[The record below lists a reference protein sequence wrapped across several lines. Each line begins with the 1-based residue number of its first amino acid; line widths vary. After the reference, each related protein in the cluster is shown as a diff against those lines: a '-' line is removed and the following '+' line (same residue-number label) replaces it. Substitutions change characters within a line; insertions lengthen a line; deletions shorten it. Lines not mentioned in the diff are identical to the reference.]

1 LSALGK
7 CGWVVLIVAV
17 IGMATD
23 DDKGTAAGAGGG
35 GGAAGA
41 TGCSVP
47 GYGSEQKTNAAI
59 TVAVGKRMNIPEYGQ
74 VIAVATEMQESGLRN
89 LSYGDRDSL
98 GVFQQRWTQGWGSPA
113 QIRNVDYA
121 STQFYTHLIRVPGWQ
136 GMSVTQ
142 AAQAVQHSGFPG
154 AYAND
159 EGPARHMVA
168 AVSNATCN

>member
-7 CGWVVLIVAV
+7 LGGALVLLAV
-17 IGMATD
+17 IGLVTD
-23 DDKGTAAGAGGG
+23 EKGGPAAGAVGDC
-35 GGAAGA
+35 A
-41 TGCSVP
+41 TGPGSP
-47 GYGSEQKTNAAI
+47 GTAGYGPGQMANAAI

-74 VIAVATEMQESGLRN
+74 IIAVATEMQESGLRN

-121 STQFYTHLIRVPGWQ
+121 STQFYAHLIRVPNWQ
-136 GMSVTQ
+136 RMSVTQ

-154 AYAND
+154 AYADD
-159 EGPARHMVA
+159 ERAARAVVA
-168 AVSNATCN
+168 AVGGATCT